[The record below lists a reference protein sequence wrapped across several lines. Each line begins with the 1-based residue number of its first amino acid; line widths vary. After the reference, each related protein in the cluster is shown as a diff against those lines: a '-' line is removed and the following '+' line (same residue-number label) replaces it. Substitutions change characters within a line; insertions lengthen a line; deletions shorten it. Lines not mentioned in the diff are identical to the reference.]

1 VKTVNATFTVTREGI
16 TTAYP
21 LPKLAYAR
29 YVTLQI
35 ALIGALVQL
44 TGFGTRR
51 AAQLVEDVP
60 ATGRMPLR
68 GTNDL
73 TFSLVADH
81 GAGASSF
88 SASYAGI
95 SSMGADRSTALMMQ
109 AYNGAMAGDGD

>member
-1 VKTVNATFTVTREGI
+1 MKTVNATFTVTREGI

-35 ALIGALVQL
+35 SLIGALVQL

-60 ATGRMPLR
+60 AT
-68 GTNDL
+68 
-73 TFSLVADH
+73 
-81 GAGASSF
+81 
-88 SASYAGI
+88 
-95 SSMGADRSTALMMQ
+95 DRKSVV
-109 AYNGAMAGDGD
+109 